1 MVSIHVGMDS
11 SCIDALV
18 RPKSTDFGHLRSG
31 LPLFRFKISVSCLA
45 SFLAAPQTKHS
56 KHGAKASDSEG
67 SNEGR
72 YEEGRE
78 EKRHEEG
85 SDEEGGYEKRNE
97 EGGDGGEEGGGW
109 ERLRCEDGWG
119 EEGIILKH

>member
-1 MVSIHVGMDS
+1 MVSTHVGMDS

-72 YEEGRE
+72 YAEGRD

-85 SDEEGGYEKRNE
+85 SDEES
-97 EGGDGGEEGGGW
+97 EGGDDSEG
-109 ERLRCEDGWG
+109 LRGEDGWW
-119 EEGIILKH
+119 EEGSILKQ